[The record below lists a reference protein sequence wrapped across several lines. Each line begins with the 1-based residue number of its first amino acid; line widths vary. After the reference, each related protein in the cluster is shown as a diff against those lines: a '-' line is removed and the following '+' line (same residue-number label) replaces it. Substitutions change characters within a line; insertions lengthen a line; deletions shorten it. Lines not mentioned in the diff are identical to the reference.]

1 MRFNPTLSLAMLAS
15 ATAAQLTTQLFNFT
29 SSINI
34 ENSELR
40 PNGHLLLTTFYKAHL
55 YTLNP
60 QSRNPKAELVATLPG
75 ATALTGIASVG
86 HDKYAVVGGV
96 RGSYHYDNETVYTVD
111 FSKNATNPTIQTVA
125 HIPDADMLN
134 GMASMPSQPHILLIA
149 DARLGSIF
157 RIDITTG
164 ISKVVLKND
173 ALAAPANSSMP
184 IGINGLQVVGNNVYF
199 TNSALNI
206 FARVSVSE
214 DGETFGRI
222 QVIARLER
230 EAGDTDS
237 DWDDF
242 AIDDSGNAYVAQP
255 PNSIVKIAPD
265 GTQSVVAGEGDSLAI
280 IGPTSV
286 QIVSGGK
293 VSYVTTRGGDEGGV
307 SYGGQ
312 VVALRLRE

>member
-1 MRFNPTLSLAMLAS
+1 MRFNLTLSLTILAS
-15 ATAAQLTTQLFNFT
+15 ATSAQSTTQLFNFT
-29 SSINI
+29 SSISI

-55 YTLNP
+55 YTLNL
-60 QSRNPKAELVATLPG
+60 QSRTPKAELVATLPG
-75 ATALTGIASVG
+75 VTALTGITSVG
-86 HDKYAVVGGV
+86 HDKYAVVGGI
-96 RGSYHYDNETVYTVD
+96 RGSYHYDNETIYTVD
-111 FSKNATNPTIQTVA
+111 FSKNTTTPTIQTVA
-125 HIPDADMLN
+125 HVPDAEMLN

-157 RIDITTG
+157 RVDITTG
-164 ISKVVLKND
+164 ISKIVLKND
-173 ALAAPANSSMP
+173 ALAAPANSSIP

-214 DGETFGRI
+214 DARAFGRI
-222 QVIARLER
+222 RVIARLER

-242 AIDDSGNAYVAQP
+242 AIDASGNAYVAQP
-255 PNSIVKIAPD
+255 AYSIVKIAPD
-265 GTQSVVAGEGDSLAI
+265 GTQSVVDGRGDSLAF

-286 QIVSGGK
+286 QIVPGRRLA
-293 VSYVTTRGGDEGGV
+293 YVTTRGGDVGGV

>member
-1 MRFNPTLSLAMLAS
+1 MRFNPTLSLAMVAS

-34 ENSELR
+34 ENSQLR
-40 PNGHLLLTTFYKAHL
+40 PNGHLLLTTFYEAHL
-55 YTLNP
+55 YTINPLARNP
-60 QSRNPKAELVATLPG
+60 QAELVAALPG
-75 ATALTGIASVG
+75 ATALTGIAAVG

-96 RGSYHYDNETVYTVD
+96 RGSYHYDNETIYTVD

-157 RIDITTG
+157 RVDITTG
-164 ISKVVLKND
+164 VSKVVLKND

-184 IGINGLQVVGNNVYF
+184 IGINGLQVVGGNVYF

-206 FARVSVSE
+206 FARVAVSE

-222 QVIARLER
+222 QVIAQLVR

-242 AIDDSGNAYVAQP
+242 AIDASGNAYVAQP
-255 PNSIVKIAPD
+255 SNAIAKITPD
-265 GTQSVVAGEGDSLAI
+265 GTQSVVAGGGDSLAF

-286 QIVSGGK
+286 QIVPGGK
-293 VSYVTTRGGDEGGV
+293 LAYVTTRGGDQGGV

>member
-1 MRFNPTLSLAMLAS
+1 MRFNSTFSLAMLAS
-15 ATAAQLTTQLFNFT
+15 TTAAQLTTQLFNFT
-29 SSINI
+29 SPINI

-55 YTLNP
+55 YTINP
-60 QSRNPKAELVATLPG
+60 LAQKPTAELVATLPG
-75 ATALTGIASVG
+75 ATALTGIAAVG

-96 RGSYHYDNETVYTVD
+96 RGSYHYDNETIYTVD
-111 FSKNATNPTIQTVA
+111 FSKNASNPTIQTVA

-134 GMASMPSQPHILLIA
+134 GMASMPSQKHILLIA

-157 RIDITTG
+157 RVDITTG
-164 ISKVVLKND
+164 ASKVVLKND

-184 IGINGLQVVGNNVYF
+184 IGINGLQVVGNHVYF

-206 FARVSVSE
+206 FARVPVSE
-214 DGETFGRI
+214 DGQTFGRI

-242 AIDDSGNAYVAQP
+242 AIDDRGNAYVAQP
-255 PNSIVKIAPD
+255 LNTIAKITPD
-265 GTQSVVAGEGDSLAI
+265 GKQSVVAGGGDSLTF

-286 QIVSGGK
+286 QIVPGRK
-293 VSYVTTRGGDEGGV
+293 LAYVTTRGGDKGGV

-312 VVALRLRE
+312 VVAVQLRE